1 MISDKRLIFLGRFN
15 YLGSNFSMAVIIING
30 DAVLDGSAGSIDFS
44 FFAEICELFL
54 NTVRIGTI

>member
-1 MISDKRLIFLGRFN
+1 
-15 YLGSNFSMAVIIING
+15 MAVIIING